1 MEMDYRASDMELMVK
16 ASDLLNQKE
25 YIQIRESYRLR
36 NPRKY
41 VDAETHRRIMQEAI
55 DTAKMIISR
64 KGTDE
69 DIRNACI
76 YLYICMDARKYRLN
90 YKKARRDL
98 KIDELIQKYQ
108 NDILS
113 I

>member
-1 MEMDYRASDMELMVK
+1 MEMEYRVSDMELMAK
-16 ASDLLNQKE
+16 ASDLLDAKE
-25 YIQIRESYRLR
+25 YIWIRESYRLR

-41 VDAETHRRIMQEAI
+41 VNADTHRRIMQEAI
-55 DTAKMIISR
+55 DTAKTIISS
-64 KGTDE
+64 KGTDG
-69 DIRNACI
+69 DIRDACL

-90 YKKARRDL
+90 HNKARRDL
-98 KIDELIQKYQ
+98 GIDELIRKYR

>member
-1 MEMDYRASDMELMVK
+1 MEMEYRTSDMELMVK
-16 ASDLLNQKE
+16 ASDLLNPKE
-25 YIQIRESYRLR
+25 YFQIRESYRLR

-41 VDAETHRRIMQEAI
+41 VNADTHRRIMQEAI

-69 DIRNACI
+69 DIRNACL

-90 YKKARRDL
+90 HNKARRDL
-98 KIDELIQKYQ
+98 KIDELIQKYR
-108 NDILS
+108 NDISS